1 MNSSG
6 MCKIGAIVTVYH
18 PTHGTLEKLL
28 CALESLWRVVIV
40 KNDAPDV
47 DQAWWAERCRRH
59 PDWVL
64 LQMPENG
71 GIAAA
76 INAGVQLLEKEGVQ
90 YLWIFDQDSQPR
102 SQALA
107 AMLHTLK
114 QQHASDSETTAA
126 VVPLIHDLHGRQT
139 LPYLVAL
146 PQGRIVTAPHRTN
159 APVLAAIA
167 SGMLIPIT
175 AWQHI
180 GPMNEALFMDHVDT
194 EWCMRARHLGYHITV
209 CTQAVIDHELGE
221 GQATRLLG
229 VKVVRRVRKPERTYT
244 MIKNGWQIA
253 TLPHAPVGWRRYMM
267 RQSLMIAAKALLWG
281 PDRLQ
286 QMRAIARAMIDAR
299 QPLPGCPHRTL

>member
-1 MNSSG
+1 
-6 MCKIGAIVTVYH
+6 
-18 PTHGTLEKLL
+18 
-28 CALESLWRVVIV
+28 
-40 KNDAPDV
+40 
-47 DQAWWAERCRRH
+47 
-59 PDWVL
+59 
-64 LQMPENG
+64 MPENG

-90 YLWIFDQDSQPR
+90 YLWIFDQDSQPC

-180 GPMNEALFMDHVDT
+180 GPMNEALF
-194 EWCMRARHLGYHITV
+194 
-209 CTQAVIDHELGE
+209 
-221 GQATRLLG
+221 
-229 VKVVRRVRKPERTYT
+229 
-244 MIKNGWQIA
+244 
-253 TLPHAPVGWRRYMM
+253 APC
-267 RQSLMIAAKALLWG
+267 RQSGACVRATWVTTSPCAHRPSSTTNWEKAKQHACL
-281 PDRLQ
+281 
-286 QMRAIARAMIDAR
+286 A
-299 QPLPGCPHRTL
+299 